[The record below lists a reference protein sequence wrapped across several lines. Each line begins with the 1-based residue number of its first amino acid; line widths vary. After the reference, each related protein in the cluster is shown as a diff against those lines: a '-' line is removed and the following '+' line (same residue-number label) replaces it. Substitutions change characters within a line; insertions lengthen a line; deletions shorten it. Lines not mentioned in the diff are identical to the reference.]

1 MSYTEICNQPWMFI
15 FVGVILLAVIA
26 QNAIAMRKAWKHAK
40 NDLGIPPEQIR
51 KGLTNG
57 IIVSIVPTIPVI
69 IVLLSLIPLLGTPLP
84 WLRLSVIGSAT
95 FESMA
100 ASIGVETAGEALQV
114 GGYTVAGWIAA
125 CWCMGVGGS
134 SSVVWSLI
142 AIKPIEKLF
151 GAAEKFNFKLV
162 LTIGTGCLMGIM
174 AYGAISFGLDDLSG
188 KFKVWLPSFLLGMF
202 LVYISKKFPK
212 QKWINDFLMAIC
224 MIVGMVVACIL
235 F

>member
-26 QNAIAMRKAWKHAK
+26 QNAITMRKAWNHAK

-57 IIVSIVPTIPVI
+57 IIVSIAPTIPVI

-95 FESMA
+95 FESIA
-100 ASIGVETAGEALQV
+100 ASIGVESAGEVLQV

-125 CWCMGVGGS
+125 CWCMGIGGS
-134 SSVVWSLI
+134 SSVLWSLI

-174 AYGAISFGLDDLSG
+174 AYAAISFGLVDIPG
-188 KFKVWLPSFLLGMF
+188 KFKVWFSSFLLGTI
-202 LVYISKKFPK
+202 LVYLSKKFPK
-212 QKWINDFLMAIC
+212 HKWINDFLMAVC
-224 MIVGMVVACIL
+224 MIVGMIVACLL